1 MILMP
6 DCSTI
11 ILEKCCVKVVKQM
24 VKILQVESGSIG
36 EEQGIL
42 PGDWLVSINEH
53 EIQDVLDYRFY
64 LADTVVSLE
73 IKRDGQSL
81 FAEVE
86 KEEDEDLGLVFET
99 PLMDKKQ
106 CCANRCI
113 FCFIDQLPKGMRDSL
128 YFKDDDSRLSF
139 IHGNYITLTNL
150 RDKDIQRLIDMHIS
164 PINVSIHT
172 TNPELRVRMMKNQR
186 AGRVLS
192 YLRRLADAGNALCG
206 QIVLCRGVNDGKELD
221 RTLKDLLD
229 YYPALRS
236 VSVVPAGLT
245 KFRDGLYPLA
255 SFTKEEAA
263 QVIEQVNRA
272 GEACLER
279 FGTRLFY
286 CADEW
291 YLKAGLPLPGDAY
304 YEDYSQI
311 ENGVGLLTSLETDI
325 TRELEFKDEYRAE
338 FKGPR
343 HVTIVTGMAAEG
355 TIRRITRKM
364 EEAFEGFHGQVIP
377 IVNHYFGESITVS
390 GLLTGKDVVEQLA
403 GKELYDELLLPANM
417 LRAEKDVFLDG
428 MTPAELSEQLHVPVH
443 FCEDMSPAF
452 IRGFLGIREKE

>member
-1 MILMP
+1 
-6 DCSTI
+6 
-11 ILEKCCVKVVKQM
+11 M

-172 TNPELRVRMMKNQR
+172 TNPELRVRMMKNPR

-291 YLKAGLPLPGDAY
+291 YLKAGLPLPEDAY